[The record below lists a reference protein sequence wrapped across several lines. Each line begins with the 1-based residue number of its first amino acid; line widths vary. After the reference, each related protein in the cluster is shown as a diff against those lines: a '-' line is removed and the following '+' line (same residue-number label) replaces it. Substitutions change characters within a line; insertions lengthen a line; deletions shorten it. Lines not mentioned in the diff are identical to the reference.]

1 MGFADLSIL
10 EPLKQH
16 HPWDEEL
23 LQLESARNFVK
34 SPQTR
39 LASEDAKAIIP
50 AIMTRIW
57 LTL

>member
-10 EPLKQH
+10 ELIEQPHPWVEKPLPLK
-16 HPWDEEL
+16 
-23 LQLESARNFVK
+23 SAGTFVK
-34 SPQTR
+34 NPQTR